1 MVLAKD
7 KNEEGAMRYL
17 LESVHLYPM
26 NWGCWLEITSLIG
39 RIDEVCELISF
50 IV

>member
-7 KNEEGAMRYL
+7 KNEEEAMQYL
-17 LESVHLYPM
+17 LKSVHLCPM

-39 RIDEVCELISF
+39 RVEDVRI
-50 IV
+50 